1 MKRGRWWDVIGIAW
15 TTMVLLAVA
24 AAPAS
29 AKPWKKWAPAPLAS
43 DSSFAAM
50 QGRSLDSLS
59 AMQYKWLEVQRDWR
73 GDREAEGRRPVWPD
87 ELYEHRARRTDKRFA
102 ELASKPY
109 EALADSEK
117 TWLVAENAAQREA
130 RESVGSAAGIFGG
143 VLVGAVLGA
152 IAGVAI
158 LAAALAHS
166 WGS

>member
-1 MKRGRWWDVIGIAW
+1 MKRGRWRNVTGIAW
-15 TTMVLLAVA
+15 TTVALLAVA

-50 QGRSLDSLS
+50 QARPLDSLS

-73 GDREAEGRRPVWPD
+73 GDREAEGRKRVWPD

-117 TWLVAENAAQREA
+117 TWLVAENAAQREV
-130 RESVGSAAGIFGG
+130 REAVGSAAGIVGG
-143 VLVGAVLGA
+143 VLVGALVGV

-158 LAAALAHS
+158 FLGALKHALP
-166 WGS
+166 